1 MDPAVNRR
9 ILLTAL
15 LALSLAPT
23 AALSQS
29 LADRIARELRSEGFS
44 EVSTTRTLLG
54 RARIYASGPAGTREI
69 ILDPRTGEILRDLWI
84 SPDGAPTNP
93 FTASGGDDGDEGRSS
108 GSGSSGSG
116 SSSGNDD
123 DEDDDEEDDDDR
135 DDDSDDRDDD
145 RGDDRGDDDGDDGD
159 DD

>member
-1 MDPAVNRR
+1 MDLAVNRR

-69 ILDPRTGEILRDLWI
+69 ILDPRNGEILRDLWI

-93 FTASGGDDGDEGRSS
+93 FTASGGDDGGEGRSS

-123 DEDDDEEDDDDR
+123 DEDDDNDEDD
-135 DDDSDDRDDD
+135 DDRDDD
-145 RGDDRGDDDGDDGD
+145 RGDDRDDDGGDDGD